1 MGGCAEWMTTVGWI
15 IWNCGMGG
23 MCGIGGGYGMPM
35 WWGIGAMCCAGYGC
49 GTCCAMGG
57 ITGCTAAAWVG
68 AGAAV
73 AGACMGHG
81 RCIAPAVDGWG
92 GESRHVPPSHPPESA
107 GAPAELA
114 RLLAQAGAAVARTVK
129 QLMHRS
135 QSRRTQ
141 PAHSPQRLRG
151 CRRVA
156 VRETMPFVPE
166 VGGGDRRIAGGGVW
180 IGRRVDRLERRGGG
194 GRHDRL
200 PSGHR
205 GRDGR
210 LAGRNSPLP
219 GGEGLLALGLVVAPE
234 RRERLPRRAGAVFG
248 VRRLERRR
256 LLPPSPPSVGAREV
270 EGSLSYPDDGWR
282 RTHEQLG
289 GGVRLA

>member
-1 MGGCAEWMTTVGWI
+1 MLLFRAPDGDTFCVSADGDVAAGGGGDVDAGGGAAGAASYTGAGAAAATGICCGNGTHERSPGRRFFEALASVGAPPPTPTLPAAVVASGGAAGCGGTANAVAGGAAGCTSMGGCAEWMTTVGWI

-57 ITGCTAAAWVG
+57 IPGCTAAAWVG

-92 GESRHVPPSHPPESA
+92 GGKPPCPAIASA
-107 GAPAELA
+107 GIGWRHRRSSHAFLRRPGPP
-114 RLLAQAGAAVARTVK
+114 LLGRSK

-156 VRETMPFVPE
+156 VRETMPFVP
-166 VGGGDRRIAGGGVW
+166 GWAAA
-180 IGRRVDRLERRGGG
+180 IG
-194 GRHDRL
+194 
-200 PSGHR
+200 
-205 GRDGR
+205 
-210 LAGRNSPLP
+210 A
-219 GGEGLLALGLVVAPE
+219 
-234 RRERLPRRAGAVFG
+234 
-248 VRRLERRR
+248 
-256 LLPPSPPSVGAREV
+256 
-270 EGSLSYPDDGWR
+270 
-282 RTHEQLG
+282 
-289 GGVRLA
+289 